1 MSVNIES
8 FANFTPALATV
19 EPENYGPWNPGVQ
32 STLPTEFMPLA
43 TVFSSVNVSSSIS
56 ELQELSG
63 FCGLPIERLST
74 FRPERLALHEVLVR
88 VMADLS
94 VPDGEKY
101 EDFGVNFRQMTAT
114 IMDKHV
120 APKLPEI
127 KRMFEDLKREASN
140 FIDMAQTAGS
150 LCGDA
155 ADEISKSGA
164 SWWSR
169 FVPVRSK
176 AKVLP
181 TARSATDQD
190 RIAIANWR
198 ATARSARIPF
208 EQACY
213 QALVA
218 TSEAIFSQHGYLTNN
233 RTLITS
239 IALRLVC
246 NDYGSAVIGEF
257 LEPLVHLA
265 ARQENYRLLPAQ
277 SQPTVMN
284 VKGASASGKSS
295 MRPLQKQLAQR
306 LGVAWSD
313 FALISP
319 DVWRK
324 YLLDYAAL
332 GAARRYAGTLTGCEV
347 AIVDQKLDRH
357 MSYKSKVGQLPHLL
371 IDRFRF
377 DSFAQEPEEEEGSRL
392 LTRFGVEVFM
402 FFMIT
407 PPEATVERAWK
418 RGEQIGRY
426 KAVDD
431 LLAHNVEAYSGIP
444 NLFFTWALRED
455 KRVHFEFLDNSV
467 TEGQRPRTIAFG
479 LNGHMNILDLNCLL
493 DVDRYQNINIE
504 ARTAADIYA
513 KPSSRKA
520 RMHGEFLRQCVRRIP
535 IINFADHE
543 TGKIYAQMVKGRL
556 TSWSR
561 RVFELAIRDDN
572 ARAAFEAIAMHA
584 APRRVI
590 RCPQGRQQPGSAP
603 ECYTRPMGR
612 SLCLLIE
619 HLRFRRRPFLLAFLV
634 RLPGLVSNSGGS
646 SPTMNSF
653 PTGKGF
659 RVDFRWE
666 LTREGSVFSTEI

>member
-1 MSVNIES
+1 MSANIES
-8 FANFTPALATV
+8 LASVPPDQATV
-19 EPENYGPWNPGVQ
+19 EPEVYGPWNPGVQ
-32 STLPTEFMPLA
+32 STLPSEFMPLA

-114 IMDKHV
+114 IIDKYV

-127 KRMFEDLKREASN
+127 ERMFEDLKRKASN

-155 ADEISKSGA
+155 VAEVEER
-164 SWWSR
+164 WWSR
-169 FVPVRSK
+169 FVPVRRK
-176 AKVLP
+176 AKLRP
-181 TARSATDQD
+181 TAVDQD
-190 RIAIANWR
+190 RMAIANWR
-198 ATARSARIPF
+198 SAARSARNPF
-208 EQACY
+208 ERACY
-213 QALVA
+213 QALVT
-218 TSEAIFSQHGYLTNN
+218 TSEAIYSQHGYLTSN

-246 NDYGSAVIGEF
+246 NDYGSVVIGEF

-265 ARQENYRLLPAQ
+265 ARHENYRLLPAQ
-277 SQPTVMN
+277 SQPTIMN

-306 LGVAWSD
+306 LGVAWLD

-324 YLLDYAAL
+324 YLLDYTSL

-347 AIVDQKLDRH
+347 AIIDQKLDRH
-357 MSYKSKVGQLPHLL
+357 MSYKSQVGQLPHFL

-467 TEGQRPRTIAFG
+467 AEGQRPKTIAFG
-479 LNGHMNILDLNCLL
+479 LNGHMNVLDLNCLL
-493 DVDRYQNINIE
+493 DIDRYQNINIE

-520 RMHGEFLRQCVRRIP
+520 RMPCEFLRQCVRRIP

-543 TGKIYAQMVKGRL
+543 TAEIYAQMVNGRL
-556 TSWSR
+556 TVWNR
-561 RVFELAIRDDN
+561 RVFEFAVRDDN
-572 ARAAFEAIAMHA
+572 ARAAFEALAMPPQEESLGSHKHDRCLD
-584 APRRVI
+584 PRQNI
-590 RCPQGRQQPGSAP
+590 TLGQWGICFD
-603 ECYTRPMGR
+603 
-612 SLCLLIE
+612 L
-619 HLRFRRRPFLLAFLV
+619 
-634 RLPGLVSNSGGS
+634 SGK
-646 SPTMNSF
+646 T
-653 PTGKGF
+653 
-659 RVDFRWE
+659 V
-666 LTREGSVFSTEI
+666 